1 MNTSAI
7 RAAIENK
14 ELVEFTYRGF
24 QRIAEPHVYGVH
36 KGKKQLL
43 VYQVGGNTSSGRI
56 PDWRRVALDDIS
68 NFRVL
73 AGNKFSGP
81 RPVPETHEWDTVIAA
96 VK

>member
-7 RAAIENK
+7 RSAIENK

-36 KGKKQLL
+36 KGKRQLL
-43 VYQVGGNTSSGRI
+43 VYQTGGSTSSGKI
-56 PDWRRVALDDIS
+56 PDWRKVSLDDIS
-68 NFRVL
+68 NFKVL
-73 AGNKFSGP
+73 AGQKFSGP
-81 RPVPETHEWDTVIAA
+81 RAVPEEHEWDTVIAA